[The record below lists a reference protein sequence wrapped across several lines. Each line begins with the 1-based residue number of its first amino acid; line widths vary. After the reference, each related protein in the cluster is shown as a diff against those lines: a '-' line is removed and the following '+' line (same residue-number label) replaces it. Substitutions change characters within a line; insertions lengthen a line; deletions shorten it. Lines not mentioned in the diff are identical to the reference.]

1 MPIVFK
7 NSGYLDVIQFF
18 NSIWLIINLNNFFLL
33 TIKPSISVRLS
44 SSLNTR
50 THGIVEILLH
60 NTWYALCGTGFNDIS
75 ARVVCKEIGG
85 FTNGT
90 KLPAGAFGKY
100 YGQTAMHELFCKG
113 NETTVMNCSFDPLR
127 SCSNQHYGYA
137 SVSCYNGSTAEGR
150 LKC

>member
-1 MPIVFK
+1 M
-7 NSGYLDVIQFF
+7 
-18 NSIWLIINLNNFFLL
+18 
-33 TIKPSISVRLS
+33 S

-60 NTWYALCGTGFNDIS
+60 NTWYALCGAGFNDIN

-90 KLPAGAFGKY
+90 KLPVGAFGKY
-100 YGQTAMHELFCKG
+100 YGQTTMPDLICKG
-113 NETTVMNCSFDPLR
+113 NETTVMDCNFDPLK

-137 SVSCYNGSTAEGR
+137 SVSCYNGSAEEGTYTKVS
-150 LKC
+150 LTCMLITE